1 MEQKGFFQ
9 TKAGGLTIAFIVIM
23 IAFAMIMAGLYT
35 GTSVLCII
43 GFVLIVVAMLY
54 SPVKVYILDR
64 RNKMEHHG

>member
-23 IAFAMIMAGLYT
+23 VAFAMIMAGLCT
-35 GTSVLCII
+35 GTSVLCTI

-54 SPVKVYILDR
+54 SPVEVYILS
-64 RNKMEHHG
+64 KLKK

>member
-9 TKAGGLTIAFIVIM
+9 TRAGGLTIAFIVIM

-35 GTSVLCII
+35 GASILCTI

-54 SPVKVYILDR
+54 SPVEVYILS
-64 RNKMEHHG
+64 KLKK

>member
-9 TKAGGLTIAFIVIM
+9 TKAGGLTIAVIVIM

-35 GTSVLCII
+35 GTSVLCTI

-54 SPVKVYILDR
+54 SPVEVYILS
-64 RNKMEHHG
+64 KLKK